1 MNREHFAQSLAND
14 QFNEVV
20 EKSLSAN
27 EHNAAHSH
35 QFAVRALVTQG
46 DITLT
51 VDGVQTRYGEGE
63 IFAMVAG
70 CKHAEDVGAAG
81 VTYVAGRRYVSPSIT

>member
-1 MNREHFAQSLAND
+1 MNREHFTQSLAND

-20 EKSLSAN
+20 EKSLSGN

-35 QFAVRALVTQG
+35 PFDVRALVTQG

-51 VDGVQTRYGEGE
+51 VDGVTTRYCEGE
-63 IFAMVAG
+63 IFVMAAG
-70 CKHAEDVGAAG
+70 CNHAEDVGVAG
-81 VTYVAGRRYVSPSIT
+81 VTYLAGRRY

>member
-1 MNREHFAQSLAND
+1 MNREQFTQSLANN

-35 QFAVRALVTQG
+35 PFDVRALVTQG

-51 VDGVQTRYGEGE
+51 VDGVTTRYCEGE
-63 IFAMVAG
+63 IFAMAAR
-70 CKHAEDVGAAG
+70 CNHTEDVGIAG
-81 VTYVAGRRYVSPSIT
+81 VTYLAGRRY

>member
-1 MNREHFAQSLAND
+1 MNREHFNQSLAND

-35 QFAVRALVTQG
+35 PFDVRALVTQG

-51 VDGVQTRYGEGE
+51 VDGVRRAIVKAKYLPWLR
-63 IFAMVAG
+63 
-70 CKHAEDVGAAG
+70 AAIMRKTSALL
-81 VTYVAGRRYVSPSIT
+81 V